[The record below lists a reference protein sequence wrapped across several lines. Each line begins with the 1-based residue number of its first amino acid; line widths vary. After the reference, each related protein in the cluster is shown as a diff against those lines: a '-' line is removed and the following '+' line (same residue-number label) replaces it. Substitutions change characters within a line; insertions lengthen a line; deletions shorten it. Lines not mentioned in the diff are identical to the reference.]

1 MSLNNKDPKNEMK
14 YLTRKLD
21 EMATQMENI
30 RIAEYVEILKNPR
43 RLFWTNFMAGIA
55 RGIGMAVGFTILGAV
70 VVYFLQM
77 VVKWNLPVIGD
88 FIAEIVRIVNI
99 NL

>member
-1 MSLNNKDPKNEMK
+1 MSFKDRESKQEIK
-14 YLTRKLD
+14 FLSKKIEDL
-21 EMATQMENI
+21 ATQMENI
-30 RIAEYVEILKNPR
+30 RIAEYVEILKNPKK
-43 RLFWTNFMAGIA
+43 LFWTNFSAGIA

-77 VVKWNLPVIGD
+77 VVRWNLPLIGD